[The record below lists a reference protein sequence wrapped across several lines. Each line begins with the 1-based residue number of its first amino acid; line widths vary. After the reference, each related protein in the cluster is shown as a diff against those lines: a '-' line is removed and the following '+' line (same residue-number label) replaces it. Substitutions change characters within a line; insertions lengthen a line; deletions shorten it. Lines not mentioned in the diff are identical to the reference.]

1 MADPEARVHRA
12 IVRLPYIRRD
22 VENEIR
28 TYLASGQPVLLVGPS
43 MVGKTRIAATLIKEM
58 LPTRDL
64 LIPDSKD
71 ALVSLG
77 APAAT
82 LRENMIFLDDIDRL
96 IVTAREKLTGARFPS
111 ELSRSRTARR
121 IARKHRIQARA

>member
-82 LRENMIFLDDIDRL
+82 LR
-96 IVTAREKLTGARFPS
+96 TAVPRSFYGFESRFV
-111 ELSRSRTARR
+111 AGV
-121 IARKHRIQARA
+121 AM

>member
-1 MADPEARVHRA
+1 
-12 IVRLPYIRRD
+12 
-22 VENEIR
+22 
-28 TYLASGQPVLLVGPS
+28 VLLVGPS

-96 IVTAREKLTGARFPS
+96 IGAGGITQSALRHLADSTSASCSPRTAILTAREKLTGARFPS

>member
-1 MADPEARVHRA
+1 M
-12 IVRLPYIRRD
+12 
-22 VENEIR
+22 
-28 TYLASGQPVLLVGPS
+28 LLVGPS

-82 LRENMIFLDDIDRL
+82 LR
-96 IVTAREKLTGARFPS
+96 TAVPRSFYGFESRFV
-111 ELSRSRTARR
+111 AGV
-121 IARKHRIQARA
+121 AM